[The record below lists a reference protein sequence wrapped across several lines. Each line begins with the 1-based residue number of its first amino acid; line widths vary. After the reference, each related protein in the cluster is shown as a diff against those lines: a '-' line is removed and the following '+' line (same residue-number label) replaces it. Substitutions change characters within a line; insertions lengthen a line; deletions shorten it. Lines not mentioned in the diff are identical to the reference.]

1 MIGTDGCW
9 RACLATMLA
18 GAFAVADA
26 SAGKPP
32 PPPPAIQF
40 DNTLDDYA
48 VCTHVPSSHAKSAR
62 GAECC
67 ALARRAECRPLV
79 IWRVVSYS
87 TRPWLV
93 PLKACV
99 LSTTGPADEPERRVR
114 AVFLSVSAFSSPAP
128 PTWLAAWTTT
138 RS

>member
-1 MIGTDGCW
+1 MRIKLERELGSVESSALRPAVRAGRLPLPAHPPCRATDRHHRHIMVMMSTDGCW

-62 GAECC
+62 GAV
-67 ALARRAECRPLV
+67 LRSRPP
-79 IWRVVSYS
+79 R
-87 TRPWLV
+87 
-93 PLKACV
+93 
-99 LSTTGPADEPERRVR
+99 
-114 AVFLSVSAFSSPAP
+114 
-128 PTWLAAWTTT
+128 
-138 RS
+138 